1 MTKKTYVPHMYL
13 VVCYLGICM
22 GDCCSIVN
30 SSNENRQP
38 PETKIKKLIRKIIL
52 LYQNVIVRV
61 RIATPESVHLV
72 IVKYTDWLLFKKK

>member
-1 MTKKTYVPHMYL
+1 MLYMYVAHYSTQQ
-13 VVCYLGICM
+13 V
-22 GDCCSIVN
+22 VN

-38 PETKIKKLIRKIIL
+38 PETKIKKLIRKKIL